1 MGQED
6 ARRRVDELRRE
17 IERHRRLY
25 YVEARPEISDPEY
38 DALERELR
46 ALEEKF
52 PALDDPHSPTHRVGG
67 EPIEGFETVAHS
79 EPMLSLDN
87 SFSEEELREF
97 DARLRRLVG
106 DAVSYVVEL
115 KIDGL
120 GVALRYDG
128 EGRLARAVTRGDGL
142 RGDDVTAN
150 VRTIRS
156 LPLLVE
162 PTGFAFEVRGEV
174 YMPRPALER
183 LNARREEAG
192 EEAFANPRNAA
203 AGSIRLLDPRV
214 VAGRGLRAFVYALH
228 ASAEQHA
235 RLPKTHDGTLAWL
248 AERGFPVNPHHRTC
262 HSVEEILK
270 FSRECE
276 AKRASL
282 DYDVDGVVAKL
293 DEHRLREEAGS
304 TSKHPRW
311 AVAHKFAAQRA
322 TTVLRKIVVQVG
334 RTGALTPVAEL
345 EPVGLAGSTVS
356 RATLHNEDEIARKDV
371 REGDTVV
378 LEKGGDVIPK
388 VVAVV
393 EEKRRKGAR
402 RFRMPERCP
411 TCGAE
416 VYRPEGEAV
425 RRCVGAACPAKLR
438 NALLHFARRNAMDI
452 EGLGPSLV
460 DQLMEKGMVA
470 SAASLYSLR
479 FEELAALER
488 MGEKSARNLL
498 AQIEKS
504 KRNGLA
510 RLLFALGVRH
520 VGERAAELLA
530 QRFGSLD
537 AVASA
542 QREDIEKIYELGPAV
557 AESIAHFFA
566 DKENR
571 KVIEEIR
578 CAGVSLEKPKEE
590 GAVAARTLEGKTF
603 VLTGTLAS
611 MTREEAKREIERRG
625 GRVTSAVTKKTG
637 CVVAGAEPGSKLEK
651 AKALGV
657 EIADEKEF
665 LRMVGREADS
675 G

>member
-1 MGQED
+1 
-6 ARRRVDELRRE
+6 
-17 IERHRRLY
+17 
-25 YVEARPEISDPEY
+25 
-38 DALERELR
+38 
-46 ALEEKF
+46 
-52 PALDDPHSPTHRVGG
+52 
-67 EPIEGFETVAHS
+67 
-79 EPMLSLDN
+79 MLSLDN
-87 SFSEEELREF
+87 ALSEEELFEF
-97 DARLRRLVG
+97 DTRLRRLVG
-106 DAVSYVVEL
+106 DPVCYVVEL

-120 GVALRYDG
+120 GVALRYD
-128 EGRLARAVTRGDGL
+128 EAGRLARAVTRGDGL

-156 LPLLVE
+156 LPLRVE
-162 PTGFAFEVRGEV
+162 PAGFAFEVRGEI
-174 YMPRPALER
+174 YMPRPALMR
-183 LNARREEAG
+183 VNARKEEAG
-192 EEAFANPRNAA
+192 EEVFSNPRNAA
-203 AGSIRLLDPRV
+203 AGSIRLLDPRT

-228 ASAEQHA
+228 APAAESA

-248 AERGFPVNPHHRTC
+248 EERGFPVNPRRQRC
-262 HSVEEILK
+262 RSVEEILK

-276 AKRASL
+276 AGRYSL

-304 TSKHPRW
+304 TAKHPRW

-356 RATLHNEDEIARKDV
+356 RATLHNEDEIDRKDV
-371 REGDTVV
+371 REGDTVL

-393 EEKRRKGAR
+393 KEKRKKGAR
-402 RFRMPERCP
+402 RFRIPGRCP
-411 TCGAE
+411 ACGAE

-460 DQLMEKGMVA
+460 DQLMEKGMVE

-530 QRFGSLD
+530 RRFGSLD
-537 AVASA
+537 AIASA
-542 QREDIEKIYELGPAV
+542 PKEDIEKIYELGPAV
-557 AESIAHFFA
+557 AESVAHFFA

-571 KVIEEIR
+571 KILEKIQRV
-578 CAGVSLEKPKEE
+578 GVSFAQPKEE
-590 GAVAARTLEGKTF
+590 GMPAPRTLEGKTF

-625 GRVTSAVTKKTG
+625 GHVTAAVTKKTG

-657 EIADEKEF
+657 EIADEKDF
-665 LRMVGREADS
+665 LKMLGREIS
-675 G
+675 ENKS

>member
-1 MGQED
+1 
-6 ARRRVDELRRE
+6 
-17 IERHRRLY
+17 
-25 YVEARPEISDPEY
+25 
-38 DALERELR
+38 
-46 ALEEKF
+46 
-52 PALDDPHSPTHRVGG
+52 
-67 EPIEGFETVAHS
+67 
-79 EPMLSLDN
+79 MLSLDN
-87 SFSEEELREF
+87 ALSEEELFEF
-97 DARLRRLVG
+97 DTRLRRLVG
-106 DAVSYVVEL
+106 DPVCYVVEL

-120 GVALRYDG
+120 GVALRYD
-128 EGRLARAVTRGDGL
+128 EAGRLARAVTRGDGL

-156 LPLLVE
+156 LPLRVE
-162 PTGFAFEVRGEV
+162 PAGFAFEVRGEI
-174 YMPRPALER
+174 YMPRPALMR
-183 LNARREEAG
+183 VNARKEEAG
-192 EEAFANPRNAA
+192 EEVFSNPRNAA
-203 AGSIRLLDPRV
+203 AGSIRLLDPRT

-228 ASAEQHA
+228 AQAAEQRA

-248 AERGFPVNPHHRTC
+248 EERGFPVNPRRQRC
-262 HSVEEILK
+262 RSVEEILK

-276 AKRASL
+276 AGRYSL

-304 TSKHPRW
+304 TAKHPRW
-311 AVAHKFAAQRA
+311 AVAHKFAAQQA
-322 TTVLRKIVVQVG
+322 TTVLRKIIVQVG

-356 RATLHNEDEIARKDV
+356 RATLHNEDEIDRKDV
-371 REGDTVV
+371 REGDTVL

-393 EEKRRKGAR
+393 KEKRKKGAR
-402 RFRMPERCP
+402 RFRIPGRCP
-411 TCGAE
+411 ACGAE

-460 DQLMEKGMVA
+460 DQLMEKGMVE

-530 QRFGSLD
+530 RRFGSLD
-537 AVASA
+537 AIASA
-542 QREDIEKIYELGPAV
+542 PKEDIEKIYELGPAV
-557 AESIAHFFA
+557 AESVAHFFA

-571 KVIEEIR
+571 KILEKIQRV
-578 CAGVSLEKPKEE
+578 GVSFAQPKEE
-590 GAVAARTLEGKTF
+590 GMPAPRTLEGKTF

-625 GRVTSAVTKKTG
+625 GHVTAAVTKKTG

-657 EIADEKEF
+657 EIADEKDF
-665 LRMVGREADS
+665 LKMLGREIS
-675 G
+675 ENKS